1 VRAGKIASLVLVL
14 IVTAVATGVRA
25 FSFWVFELDQASP
38 LTRGLV
44 FASVVAAVSL
54 LVLLPI
60 GATLDRA
67 LSQLRHSIENMSHS
81 PASPGAPRQGGPAA
95 GIIAQSKWM
104 KPLTRALV
112 GAVDRFRQREQSL
125 RAQLNDLEIRHRV
138 SEAQRRQIEAV
149 LHSLRDGVI
158 VTDAFGE
165 LVMANQA
172 AADILG
178 FDRDKAIHKPIDE
191 VIGSDRLRRLVHE
204 VRDAADFSN
213 ARHVEL
219 TIADAATDVLPSA
232 EQSHGCTYDVILTCV
247 ENHKHE
253 VAGVVTLLHDLTRE
267 REISQMKSDFVSKAS
282 HELRTPLSSIRAYV
296 EMLVDG
302 EAADEKSRQE
312 FYRIIQGETDRL
324 GRLIDNM
331 LNISRIEAGIVQ
343 IEREYVDVK
352 ALINRAMNTLEPQA
366 TEKKLSLHS
375 RVSDVDL
382 CVEGDADMLYQ
393 VVLNLL
399 SNAVKYTPDGGRIT
413 VAADSMGEIRGQ
425 RPVVSGQ
432 RSVVRH
438 SGGDQASAT
447 CAGTDSPAHH
457 LGSPSRSETRH
468 GAPLTVSPSHRLLVS
483 GPSVVVSVSDTGL
496 GIPPDALPKLFDK
509 FYRVENYKRVA
520 KGTGLGLSL
529 CKHIVETVH
538 GGQIGVESKL
548 GMGSKFWFSV
558 PVKYAGGASPQAAR
572 GAGVGGKMVA

>member
-1 VRAGKIASLVLVL
+1 MRAGKFASLILVV
-14 IVTAVATGVRA
+14 IVTAVATAVRV
-25 FSFWVFELDQASP
+25 FSFWAFELDQASAT
-38 LTRGLV
+38 TRVLL
-44 FASVVAAVSL
+44 FAGVIAAVSL
-54 LVLLPI
+54 AVLLPI
-60 GATLDRA
+60 GLFLDRS
-67 LSQLRHSIENMSHS
+67 LSDLRNSIEGMSS
-81 PASPGAPRQGGPAA
+81 APSSAGSRAGADSEATVT
-95 GIIAQSKWM
+95 QSKWM
-104 KPLTRALV
+104 KPLRRALV
-112 GAVDRFRQREQSL
+112 GAIDRFRQREQAL

-165 LVMANQA
+165 VVMANQA

-178 FDRDKAIHKPIDE
+178 FDRDKVLHRPIDE
-191 VIGSDRLRRLVHE
+191 VVADQRLRHHVHE

-219 TIADAATDVLPSA
+219 TIKTGAPGHDEKLTGEPA
-232 EQSHGCTYDVILTCV
+232 HGCTYDVLLTCV

-282 HELRTPLSSIRAYV
+282 HELRTPLSSIRAYI

-352 ALINRAMNTLEPQA
+352 ALITRAINTLEPQA
-366 TEKKLSLHS
+366 TEKKLSLHA

-399 SNAVKYTPDGGRIT
+399 SNAVKYTPEGGRVT
-413 VAADSMGEIRGQ
+413 VAADSMGEIRA
-425 RPVVSGQ
+425 Q
-432 RSVVRH
+432 RSEMRDH
-438 SGGDQASAT
+438 K
-447 CAGTDSPAHH
+447 
-457 LGSPSRSETRH
+457 SPSKQQR
-468 GAPLTVSPSHRLLVS
+468 GGVAVKPAGPSSDLLLLAS

-509 FYRVENYKRVA
+509 FYRVENYKRIA

-538 GGQIGVESKL
+538 RGQIGVESKL

-558 PVKYAGGASPQAAR
+558 PVKYAGGA
-572 GAGVGGKMVA
+572 GKMAA